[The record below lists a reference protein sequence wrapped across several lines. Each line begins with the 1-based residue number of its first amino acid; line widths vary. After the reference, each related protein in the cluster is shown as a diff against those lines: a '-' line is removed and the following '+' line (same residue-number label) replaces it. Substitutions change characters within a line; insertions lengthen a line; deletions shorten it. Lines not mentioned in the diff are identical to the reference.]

1 MVRLKTAYWE
11 FDFEA
16 VCPTLDHNLLSQAH
30 IYIQHTVVH
39 AQTKPLSY
47 NTQLYMH
54 RQSHFHT
61 THSCTCTDKATFIQ
75 HTVVHAQT
83 KPLSYNTQLYTH
95 KATYIQYMN
104 KDGHRNTT
112 IYKTTH
118 IFLVKVIGIFKNLI
132 SWGQRA
138 WE

>member
-61 THSCTCTDKATFIQ
+61 THSCTRTD
-75 HTVVHAQT
+75 
-83 KPLSYNTQLYTH
+83 